1 MSIDPE
7 RGWLEAGITG
17 LPRQAEWEVV
27 VTAEAPGTRGD
38 EIEFVALA
46 DGRVLSGGAEVSPF
60 VAALEGELERPYQ
73 AVALRR
79 EDVWAVG
86 ANAIEVV
93 RLEPDPEGDDL
104 ELAWDGSSLA
114 LVVDGAP
121 VEASQAPALEQLAR
135 ERESDGDSW
144 VAQAHRL
151 DGDLWEVSVLPL

>member
-1 MSIDPE
+1 MTIDPE

-27 VTAEAPGTRGD
+27 VVADAPGTPGD
-38 EIEFVALA
+38 EVEFVALA
-46 DGRVLSGGAEVSPF
+46 DGRVLSGGTDVSPF
-60 VAALEGELERPYQ
+60 VTALEGELERPYQ

-93 RLEPDPEGDDL
+93 RLDPDPEGDDL
-104 ELAWDGSSLA
+104 ELSWDGTSLA

-121 VEASQAPALEQLAR
+121 VGASHAPALEQLAR
-135 ERESDGDSW
+135 EREHDSW